1 MLHVKPKRLVF
12 CLLWPL
18 AALASDAQQSHELP
32 TYSGDKPSYH
42 APEKP
47 PKPGQLPDAR
57 DLYERALV
65 CWPVPTFMRAEVTL
79 EGRLRTDRNTYLDEN
94 NTMRSGA
101 RAGVAVVARI
111 PLYSAMELDRE
122 REREYQRRTKLA
134 DSVGAFVALLAERQ
148 KHLRQLELMR
158 ALERRSQERVKLGV
172 TETAEQVTYLEK
184 VATVEGALLKQRGD
198 LQKARLE
205 LIGHCAPTQADDLD
219 RHIMQFMPAADR
231 R

>member
-1 MLHVKPKRLVF
+1 
-12 CLLWPL
+12 
-18 AALASDAQQSHELP
+18 
-32 TYSGDKPSYH
+32 
-42 APEKP
+42 
-47 PKPGQLPDAR
+47 
-57 DLYERALV
+57 
-65 CWPVPTFMRAEVTL
+65 MRAEVTL

>member
-79 EGRLRTDRNTYLDEN
+79 EGRLRTDRNTYLDDN